1 TPDGHSDQ
9 VHPALLRVGCAA
21 HARTPLSAKRLPWIV
36 AGAAIH
42 ALVLLVAI
50 PRRGTASIHQAPRP
64 GITADSVVPQAMV
77 MHTPGAAESYA
88 VARQIPQVLDGLYC
102 HCDCS
107 KHMQH
112 RSLLTCFTG
121 DHAAQ
126 CDICMGEA
134 MLAGRM
140 AAAGNSL
147 DQIRKAIDEQ
157 FGTTRS

>member
-1 TPDGHSDQ
+1 MS
-9 VHPALLRVGCAA
+9 
-21 HARTPLSAKRLPWIV
+21 ARRLPWIV
-36 AGAAIH
+36 AGVAVLG
-42 ALVLLVAI
+42 LVLLVAI
-50 PRRGTASIHQAPRP
+50 PRSGTASVHPAPRP
-64 GITADSVVPQAMV
+64 GITADSVVPEAMV
-77 MHTPGAAESYA
+77 MHTPGAAEAYA

-107 KHMQH
+107 KHMGH

-134 MLAGRM
+134 MLAGKM

-147 DQIRKAIDEQ
+147 DQIRKAIDQQ
-157 FGTTRS
+157 FGAARS

>member
-1 TPDGHSDQ
+1 VS
-9 VHPALLRVGCAA
+9 
-21 HARTPLSAKRLPWIV
+21 KRLPWIIAGV
-36 AGAAIH
+36 AVL
-42 ALVLLVAI
+42 ALVLLVAV
-50 PRRGTASIHQAPRP
+50 PRRGTASIHPDPRP

-77 MHTPGAAESYA
+77 MHTPGAAEAYA
-88 VARQIPQVLDGLYC
+88 VARQIPQILDGLYC

-107 KHMQH
+107 KHMGH
-112 RSLLTCFTG
+112 RSLLTCYTG

-147 DQIRKAIDEQ
+147 DQIRKAIDAQ

>member
-1 TPDGHSDQ
+1 MS
-9 VHPALLRVGCAA
+9 
-21 HARTPLSAKRLPWIV
+21 ARRLPWIL
-36 AGAAIH
+36 AGGAVLV
-42 ALVLLVAI
+42 LVLLVAL
-50 PRRGTASIHQAPRP
+50 PRRGTASIHPDPRP
-64 GITADSVVPQAMV
+64 GITADSVVPAAMV
-77 MHTPGAAESYA
+77 MHTPGAAEAYV

-107 KHMQH
+107 QHMGH

-147 DQIRKAIDEQ
+147 DQIRKAIDQQ
-157 FGTTRS
+157 FGTVRS

>member
-1 TPDGHSDQ
+1 MTG
-9 VHPALLRVGCAA
+9 
-21 HARTPLSAKRLPWIV
+21 RTQQWIL
-36 AGAAIH
+36 AGAAVL
-42 ALVLLVAI
+42 ALVLVVAF
-50 PRRGTASIHQAPRP
+50 PRHGQASNHPNPRP
-64 GITADSVVPQAMV
+64 GITADSVVAAGMV
-77 MHTPGAAESYA
+77 MHTPGAAEAYA
-88 VARQIPQVLDGLYC
+88 VARQVPQVLDGLYC

-107 KHMQH
+107 KHMGH

-134 MLAGRM
+134 MLAGKM

-147 DQIRKAIDEQ
+147 DQIRKAIDQQ